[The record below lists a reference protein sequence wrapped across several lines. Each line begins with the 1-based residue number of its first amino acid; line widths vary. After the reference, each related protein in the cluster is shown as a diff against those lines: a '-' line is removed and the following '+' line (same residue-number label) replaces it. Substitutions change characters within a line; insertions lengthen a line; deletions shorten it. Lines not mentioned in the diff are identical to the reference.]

1 MGVFSLDWLNFYL
14 YFKNDLLII
23 LISFLITS
31 IISLLIVRY
40 KNLHLSFTADS
51 YLLGVQKFH
60 TTVVPRV
67 GGIAIFL
74 GILVAFLVHYFQ
86 NSQVIFFSL
95 ILLVCSLPAFLSGL
109 IEDLTKKVGVKIRL
123 LATIMSALL
132 AGIFLDAW
140 LGSVQVMGIDNL
152 MLAYPLV
159 AVAITC
165 FAVGGVANAFNIIDG
180 YNGLSSM
187 VAVIVLSG
195 IAFVAFQVNDH
206 PIMIAALSMIG
217 ALLGFLVFNYPRGVI
232 FLGDGGAYFVGC
244 WIAELSVLLTVR
256 HPEVSK
262 WFPLLLCLYPIFE
275 TIFTIYR
282 RVVLQKAHPGMPD
295 ALHLHQLIYMR
306 IVRPSIGGHSDA
318 AKAQCNALT
327 SPYLWILTTFAAI
340 PAILFWQYHQI
351 LKGFALLFAV
361 TYVWLYWAIVR
372 FKSPKWMR
380 LRVF

>member
-1 MGVFSLDWLNFYL
+1 MSVLV
-14 YFKNDLLII
+14 
-23 LISFLITS
+23 ITF
-31 IISLLIVRY
+31 IASLLITLWIVRFGHVHG
-40 KNLHLSFTADS
+40 HLTADS
-51 YLLGVQKFH
+51 DLYGVQKFH
-60 TTVVPRV
+60 TAAVPRV

-74 GILVAFLVHYFQ
+74 GILLALLARYFQ
-86 NSQVIFFSL
+86 DAEVGLFG
-95 ILLVCSLPAFLSGL
+95 LLLVVCSLPAFLSGL
-109 IEDLTKKVGVKIRL
+109 TEDLTKKVGVKIRL
-123 LATIMSALL
+123 LATMMSAGL
-132 AGIFLDAW
+132 AGYFLNAW
-140 LGSVQVMGIDNL
+140 LGSVQILGIDNL
-152 MLAYPLV
+152 MLAYPFV

-187 VAVIVLSG
+187 VAVIILSG
-195 IAFVAFQVNDH
+195 IAYVAFQVNDYS
-206 PIMIAALSMIG
+206 IMIAALAMIG
-217 ALLGFLVFNYPRGVI
+217 ALLGFLVFNYPRGAI
-232 FLGDGGAYFVGC
+232 FLGDGGAYFVGF
-244 WIAELSVLLTVR
+244 WIAELSVLLTAR

-275 TIFTIYR
+275 TVFTIYR

-327 SPYLWILTTFAAI
+327 SPYLWILTAFAVI
-340 PAILFWQYHQI
+340 PSILFWQYHMV
-351 LKGFALLFAV
+351 LKGFALLFVV

-380 LRVF
+380 LRGV